1 MIAKELISYNVPPL
15 KTTDTG
21 EKALQWMSDFYVRH
35 LPIVE
40 ENQFVGLIGEDD
52 IMDLSYPELPIKAHS
67 LSLRRPFVNAGEHIY
82 ETIKIFVNL
91 QLSILPVIDSNNTYL
106 GIITQDS
113 LLNYFAQSASLQQA
127 GGILII
133 EVNTRDY
140 AMSEIA
146 RIVESEGGSI
156 LSSFVT
162 SSLDATK
169 VEITLKINRQNLSGI
184 IGTFQRYGYLIKES
198 FQENEYSQ
206 NLKDR
211 YDSLM
216 SYLNV

>member
-1 MIAKELISYNVPPL
+1 MIAKDLISYNVPPL

-21 EKALQWMSDFYVRH
+21 DKALQWMSDFYVRH

-40 ENQFVGLIGEDD
+40 EDQFVGLIGEDD
-52 IMDLSYPELPIKAHS
+52 IMDLSNLELPIKAYE
-67 LSLRRPFVNAGEHIY
+67 LSLQRPFVNADEHIY

-113 LLNYFAQSASLQQA
+113 LLNYFAQSASLQQT

-133 EVNTRDY
+133 EMNTRDY

-146 RIVESEGGSI
+146 RIVESEGSSI

-162 SSLDATK
+162 SRLDATK
-169 VEITLKINRQNLSGI
+169 VEVTLKINRQNLSAI
-184 IGTFQRYGYLIKES
+184 IGTFQRYGYIIKAS

-206 NLKDR
+206 NLKER

>member
-1 MIAKELISYNVPPL
+1 MIAKDLISYNVPPL

-21 EKALQWMSDFYVRH
+21 EKALQWMTDFYVRH

-40 ENQFVGLIGEDD
+40 DGQFVGLVGEDD
-52 IMDLSYPELPIKAHS
+52 IMDLSNPELPINAHQ
-67 LSLRRPFVNAGEHIY
+67 LSLRRPFVKAEEHIY
-82 ETIKIFVNL
+82 ETIKVFVNL
-91 QLSILPVIDSNNTYL
+91 QLSLLPVVDSSNNYL

-113 LLNYFAQSASLQQA
+113 LLSYFARTASLQQSGA
-127 GGILII
+127 VLIV

-146 RIVESEGGSI
+146 RIVESEGASI

-162 SSLDATK
+162 SQLDAMK

-184 IGTFQRYGYLIKES
+184 IGTFQRYGYTVKAS

-206 NLKDR
+206 NLKER

-216 SYLNV
+216 SYLSV